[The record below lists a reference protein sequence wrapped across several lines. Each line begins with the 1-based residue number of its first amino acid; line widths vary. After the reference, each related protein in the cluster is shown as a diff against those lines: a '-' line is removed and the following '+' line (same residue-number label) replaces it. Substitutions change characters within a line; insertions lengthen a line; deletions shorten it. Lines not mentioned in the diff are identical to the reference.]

1 MKFGPAEM
9 AQMMDGAKALLTVT
23 MVSSVGFGLLL
34 GVIVAL
40 FAAFFR
46 RGLHRGRVEPHLTN
60 GQLPTPNSSP
70 GPNTVVYPDM
80 IPDNRVRRSEERI
93 FPFRLSIL
101 LLIVAVGGGVL
112 YWEYASQR
120 RKD

>member
-40 FAAFFR
+40 FVLFR
-46 RGLHRGRVEPHLTN
+46 RGLHRNRVEPHLTN
-60 GQLPTPNSSP
+60 GQLLTPNSSS
-70 GPNTVVYPDM
+70 GPNTVYAGEQLAREHISIADM
-80 IPDNRVRRSEERI
+80 
-93 FPFRLSIL
+93 FLA
-101 LLIVAVGGGVL
+101 IV
-112 YWEYASQR
+112 
-120 RKD
+120 